1 MIVDLNLAGKN
12 VIVIGGGVEGIR
24 KVRGL
29 LGQNCKITVISERLN
44 SYLEELS
51 QEKKIKIVKMEIT
64 NANVLDSYSDIF
76 LVLAA
81 TDNKEL
87 NRKIVEK
94 GRSMMSFVYAADDPQ
109 VSDFSYASIINIEGV
124 MQVAISTSGKSPI
137 MARKLRIK
145 AERILR
151 RTIKQSDIENTKLQ
165 EFARMAARP
174 KIKTVIERKR
184 FLYSLINDKN
194 IQNLINENK
203 IDEAKVAAIELLNH
217 WSDLKND
224 SR

>member
-1 MIVDLNLAGKN
+1 LIVDLNLAGKN
-12 VIVIGGGVEGIR
+12 VIVIGGGVEGVR
-24 KVRGL
+24 KVKGL

-44 SYLEELS
+44 SYLEELE
-51 QEKKIKIVKMEIT
+51 QQKKIEIVKMKIK
-64 NANVLDSYSDIF
+64 NANILDNYKNIF

-94 GRSMMSFVYAADDPQ
+94 GRSMMSFVYAADDPP
-109 VSDFSYASIINIEGV
+109 VSDFSYASIINIEEGI
-124 MQVAISTSGKSPI
+124 MQVAISTFGKSPI
-137 MARKLRIK
+137 MARRLRIK

-165 EFARMAARP
+165 EFARMAARS
-174 KIKTVIERKR
+174 KIKTVIERKK
-184 FLYSLINDKN
+184 FLYSIIKDKR

-203 IDEAKVAAIELLNH
+203 IDEAKVATIERLNH
-217 WSDLKND
+217 WSDSKK
-224 SR
+224 

>member
-12 VIVIGGGVEGIR
+12 VIVIGGGVEGVR
-24 KVRGL
+24 KVKGL

-44 SYLEELS
+44 SYLEELA
-51 QEKKIKIVKMEIT
+51 QQKKIEIAKMKIK
-64 NANVLDSYSDIF
+64 NANVLDNYQNIF

-94 GRSMMSFVYAADDPQ
+94 GRSMMSFVYAADDPP
-109 VSDFSYASIINIEGV
+109 VSDFSYASIINIEGI
-124 MQVAISTSGKSPI
+124 MQVAISTFGKSPI
-137 MARKLRIK
+137 MARRLRIK

-184 FLYSLINDKN
+184 FLYSIIKDKT

-203 IDEAKVAAIELLNH
+203 IDEAKVVAIERLNH
-217 WSDLKND
+217 WSDLKK
-224 SR
+224 

>member
-1 MIVDLNLAGKN
+1 LIVDLNLAGKN
-12 VIVIGGGVEGIR
+12 VIVIGGGVEGVR
-24 KVRGL
+24 KVKGL

-44 SYLEELS
+44 SYLEELA
-51 QEKKIKIVKMEIT
+51 QQKKIEIVKMKIK
-64 NANVLDSYSDIF
+64 NANVLDNYQNIF

-94 GRSMMSFVYAADDPQ
+94 GRSKMSFVYAADDPP
-109 VSDFSYASIINIEGV
+109 VSDFSYASIINIEGI
-124 MQVAISTSGKSPI
+124 MQVAISTFGKSPI
-137 MARKLRIK
+137 MARRLRIK

-184 FLYSLINDKN
+184 FLYSIIKDKT

-203 IDEAKVAAIELLNH
+203 IDEAKVVAIERLNH
-217 WSDLKND
+217 WSDLKK
-224 SR
+224 

>member
-1 MIVDLNLAGKN
+1 MIVDLNLAEKH
-12 VIVIGGGVEGIR
+12 VIVIGGGIEGVR
-24 KVRGL
+24 KVKGL

-44 SYLEELS
+44 SYLEELA
-51 QEKKIKIVKMEIT
+51 QQKKIEIAKMKIK
-64 NANVLDSYSDIF
+64 NANVLDNYQNIF

-94 GRSMMSFVYAADDPQ
+94 GRSMMSFVYAADDPP
-109 VSDFSYASIINIEGV
+109 VSDFSYASIINIEGI
-124 MQVAISTSGKSPI
+124 MQVAISTFGKSPI
-137 MARKLRIK
+137 MARRLRIK

-184 FLYSLINDKN
+184 FLYSIIKDKT

-203 IDEAKVAAIELLNH
+203 IDEAKVVAIERLNQ
-217 WSDLKND
+217 WSDLKK
-224 SR
+224 

>member
-12 VIVIGGGVEGIR
+12 VIVIGGGVEGVR
-24 KVRGL
+24 KVKGL

-51 QEKKIKIVKMEIT
+51 QQKKIELVKRKIK
-64 NANVLDSYSDIF
+64 NANILDNYRDIF

-94 GRSMMSFVYAADDPQ
+94 GRSMMSFVYAADDPP
-109 VSDFSYASIINIEGV
+109 VSDFSYASIINIEGI
-124 MQVAISTSGKSPI
+124 MQVAISTFGKSPI

-184 FLYSLINDKN
+184 FLYSIIKDKK

-203 IDEAKVAAIELLNH
+203 IDEAKVEAIERLNQ
-217 WSDLKND
+217 WSDLKK
-224 SR
+224 

>member
-1 MIVDLNLAGKN
+1 M
-12 VIVIGGGVEGIR
+12 IGGGVEGVR
-24 KVRGL
+24 KVKGL

-51 QEKKIKIVKMEIT
+51 QQKKIEIVKRKIK
-64 NANVLDSYSDIF
+64 NANILDNYRDIF

-94 GRSMMSFVYAADDPQ
+94 GRSMMSFVYAADDPP
-109 VSDFSYASIINIEGV
+109 VSDFSYASIINIEGI
-124 MQVAISTSGKSPI
+124 MQVAISTFGKSPI

-184 FLYSLINDKN
+184 FLYSIIKDKK

-203 IDEAKVAAIELLNH
+203 IAEAKVEAIERLNQ
-217 WSDLKND
+217 WSDLKK
-224 SR
+224 

>member
-1 MIVDLNLAGKN
+1 LIVDLNLAGKN

-51 QEKKIKIVKMEIT
+51 QEKKIKIVKMKIT
-64 NANVLDSYSDIF
+64 NANVLDSYRDIF

-94 GRSMMSFVYAADDPQ
+94 GRSMMSFVYAADDPP
-109 VSDFSYASIINIEGV
+109 VSDFSYASIINIEGI
-124 MQVAISTSGKSPI
+124 MQVAISTFGKSPI
-137 MARKLRIK
+137 MARRLRIK

-184 FLYSLINDKN
+184 FLYSIIKDET

-203 IDEAKVAAIELLNH
+203 IDEAKVMAIERLNR
-217 WSDLKND
+217 WSDLKK
-224 SR
+224 

>member
-1 MIVDLNLAGKN
+1 LIVDLNLAGKN
-12 VIVIGGGVEGIR
+12 VIVIGGGVEGVR
-24 KVRGL
+24 KVKGL

-44 SYLEELS
+44 SYLEELE
-51 QEKKIKIVKMEIT
+51 QQKKIEIVKMKIK
-64 NANVLDSYSDIF
+64 NANILDNYKNIF

-94 GRSMMSFVYAADDPQ
+94 GRSMMSFVYAADDPP
-109 VSDFSYASIINIEGV
+109 VSDFSYASIINIEEGI
-124 MQVAISTSGKSPI
+124 MQVAISTFGKSPI
-137 MARKLRIK
+137 MARRLRIK

-165 EFARMAARP
+165 EFARMAARS
-174 KIKTVIERKR
+174 KIKTVIERKK
-184 FLYSLINDKN
+184 FLYSIIKDKM

-203 IDEAKVAAIELLNH
+203 IDEAKVATIERLNH
-217 WSDLKND
+217 WSDSKK
-224 SR
+224 

>member
-1 MIVDLNLAGKN
+1 LIVDLNLAGKN
-12 VIVIGGGVEGIR
+12 VIVIGGGVEGVR
-24 KVRGL
+24 KVKGL

-51 QEKKIKIVKMEIT
+51 QQKKIEIVKMKIK
-64 NANVLDSYSDIF
+64 NANILDNYRDIF

-94 GRSMMSFVYAADDPQ
+94 GRSMMSFVYAADDPP
-109 VSDFSYASIINIEGV
+109 VSDFSYASIINIEGI
-124 MQVAISTSGKSPI
+124 MQVAVSTFGKSPI

-184 FLYSLINDKN
+184 FLYSIIKDKK

-203 IDEAKVAAIELLNH
+203 IDEAKVEAIERLNQ
-217 WSDLKND
+217 WSDLKK
-224 SR
+224 

>member
-12 VIVIGGGVEGIR
+12 VVVVGGGVEGVR
-24 KVRGL
+24 KVKGL

-51 QEKKIKIVKMEIT
+51 QQKKIEIVKRKIK
-64 NANVLDSYSDIF
+64 NANILDNYRDIF

-94 GRSMMSFVYAADDPQ
+94 GRSMMSFVYAADDPP
-109 VSDFSYASIINIEGV
+109 VSDFSYASIINIEGI
-124 MQVAISTSGKSPI
+124 MQVAISTFGKSPI

-184 FLYSLINDKN
+184 FLYSIIRDQK
-194 IQNLINENK
+194 IQKLINENK
-203 IDEAKVAAIELLNH
+203 IDEAKVEAIERLNQ
-217 WSDLKND
+217 WSDLKK
-224 SR
+224 

>member
-12 VIVIGGGVEGIR
+12 VIVVGGGIEGVR
-24 KVRGL
+24 KVKGL

-44 SYLEELS
+44 SYLEELA
-51 QEKKIKIVKMEIT
+51 QQNKIEIVKMKIKD
-64 NANVLDSYSDIF
+64 ANILDKYKNIF

-94 GRSMMSFVYAADDPQ
+94 GRSMMSFVYAADDPP
-109 VSDFSYASIINIEGV
+109 VSDFSYASIINIEGI
-124 MQVAISTSGKSPI
+124 MQVAISTFGKSPI
-137 MARKLRIK
+137 MARRLRIK

-184 FLYSLINDKN
+184 FLYSIIKDKT

-203 IDEAKVAAIELLNH
+203 IDEAKVAALERLNH
-217 WSDLKND
+217 WSDLKK
-224 SR
+224 

>member
-12 VIVIGGGVEGIR
+12 VIVIGGGVEGVR
-24 KVRGL
+24 KVKGL

-44 SYLEELS
+44 SYLEDLA
-51 QEKKIKIVKMEIT
+51 QQKKIEIVKMKIK
-64 NANVLDSYSDIF
+64 NANILDNYHDIF

-94 GRSMMSFVYAADDPQ
+94 GRSMMSFVYAADDPP
-109 VSDFSYASIINIEGV
+109 VSDFSYASIINIEGI
-124 MQVAISTSGKSPI
+124 MQVAISTFGKSPI
-137 MARKLRIK
+137 MARRLRIK

-184 FLYSLINDKN
+184 FLYSIIKDKT

-203 IDEAKVAAIELLNH
+203 IDEAKVVAIERLNH
-217 WSDLKND
+217 WSDLKK
-224 SR
+224 

>member
-12 VIVIGGGVEGIR
+12 VIVIGGGVEGVR
-24 KVRGL
+24 KVKGL

-44 SYLEELS
+44 SYLEELA
-51 QEKKIKIVKMEIT
+51 QQKKIEIVKMKIK
-64 NANVLDSYSDIF
+64 NANVLDNYQNIF

-94 GRSMMSFVYAADDPQ
+94 GRSTMSFVYAADDPP

-184 FLYSLINDKN
+184 FLYSLINDKK

>member
-12 VIVIGGGVEGIR
+12 VIVIGGGVEGVR
-24 KVRGL
+24 KVKGL

-51 QEKKIKIVKMEIT
+51 QQKKIEIVKMKIK
-64 NANVLDSYSDIF
+64 NANVLDNYRDIF

-94 GRSMMSFVYAADDPQ
+94 GRSMMSFVYAADDPP
-109 VSDFSYASIINIEGV
+109 VSDFSYASIINIEGI
-124 MQVAISTSGKSPI
+124 MQVAISTFGKSPI

-151 RTIKQSDIENTKLQ
+151 RTIKPSDIENTKLQ

-184 FLYSLINDKN
+184 FLYSIIKDKK

-203 IDEAKVAAIELLNH
+203 IDEAKVEAIERLNQ
-217 WSDLKND
+217 WSDLKK
-224 SR
+224 

>member
-1 MIVDLNLAGKN
+1 LIVDLNLAGKN
-12 VIVIGGGVEGIR
+12 VIVVGGGIEGVR
-24 KVRGL
+24 KVKGL

-44 SYLEELS
+44 SYLEELA
-51 QEKKIKIVKMEIT
+51 QQKKIEIVKMKIK
-64 NANVLDSYSDIF
+64 NANVLDNYQNIF

-94 GRSMMSFVYAADDPQ
+94 GRSMMSFVYAADDPP
-109 VSDFSYASIINIEGV
+109 VSDFSYASIINIEGI
-124 MQVAISTSGKSPI
+124 MQVAISTFGKSPI
-137 MARKLRIK
+137 MARRLRIK
-145 AERILR
+145 TERILR

-184 FLYSLINDKN
+184 FLYSIIKDKT

-203 IDEAKVAAIELLNH
+203 IDEAKVVAIERLNH
-217 WSDLKND
+217 WSDLKK
-224 SR
+224 

>member
-1 MIVDLNLAGKN
+1 LIVDLNLAGKN
-12 VIVIGGGVEGIR
+12 VIVIGGGVEGVR
-24 KVRGL
+24 KVKGL

-44 SYLEELS
+44 SYLEELA
-51 QEKKIKIVKMEIT
+51 QQKKIEIVKMKIK
-64 NANVLDSYSDIF
+64 NANVLDNYQNIF

-94 GRSMMSFVYAADDPQ
+94 GRSMMSFVYAADDPP
-109 VSDFSYASIINIEGV
+109 VSDFSYASIINIEGI
-124 MQVAISTSGKSPI
+124 MQVAISTFGKSPI
-137 MARKLRIK
+137 MARRLRIK

-174 KIKTVIERKR
+174 KIKTVIDRKR
-184 FLYSLINDKN
+184 FLYSIIKDKT

-203 IDEAKVAAIELLNH
+203 IDEAKVVAIERLNH
-217 WSDLKND
+217 WSDLKK
-224 SR
+224 

>member
-12 VIVIGGGVEGIR
+12 VIVVGGGVEGVR
-24 KVRGL
+24 KVKGL

-51 QEKKIKIVKMEIT
+51 QQKKIEIVKRKIK
-64 NANVLDSYSDIF
+64 NANILDNYRDIF

-94 GRSMMSFVYAADDPQ
+94 GRSMMSFVYAADDPP
-109 VSDFSYASIINIEGV
+109 VSDFSYASIINIEGI
-124 MQVAISTSGKSPI
+124 MQVAISTFGKSPI

-184 FLYSLINDKN
+184 FLYSIIKDEK

-203 IDEAKVAAIELLNH
+203 IDEAKVEAIERLNQ
-217 WSDLKND
+217 WSDLKK
-224 SR
+224 

>member
-1 MIVDLNLAGKN
+1 LIVDLNLAGKN
-12 VIVIGGGVEGIR
+12 VIVIGGGVEGVR
-24 KVRGL
+24 KVKGL

-44 SYLEELS
+44 SYLEELA
-51 QEKKIKIVKMEIT
+51 QQKKIEIVKMKIK
-64 NANVLDSYSDIF
+64 NANILDNYQDIF

-94 GRSMMSFVYAADDPQ
+94 GRSMMSFVYAADDPP
-109 VSDFSYASIINIEGV
+109 VSDFSYASIINIEGI
-124 MQVAISTSGKSPI
+124 MQVAISTFGKSPI

-184 FLYSLINDKN
+184 FLYSIIKDKK

-203 IDEAKVAAIELLNH
+203 IDEAKVVAIERLNR
-217 WSDLKND
+217 WSDLKK
-224 SR
+224 

>member
-1 MIVDLNLAGKN
+1 LIVDLNLAGKN
-12 VIVIGGGVEGIR
+12 VIVIGGGVEGVR
-24 KVRGL
+24 KVKGL

-51 QEKKIKIVKMEIT
+51 QQKKIEIVKMKIK
-64 NANVLDSYSDIF
+64 NANVLDNYRDIF

-94 GRSMMSFVYAADDPQ
+94 GRSMMSFVYAADDPP
-109 VSDFSYASIINIEGV
+109 VSDFSYASIINIEGI
-124 MQVAISTSGKSPI
+124 MQVAISTFGKSPI

-184 FLYSLINDKN
+184 FLYSIIKDKK

-203 IDEAKVAAIELLNH
+203 IDEAKVEAIERLNQ
-217 WSDLKND
+217 WSNLKK
-224 SR
+224 

>member
-1 MIVDLNLAGKN
+1 LIVDLNLAGKN

-51 QEKKIKIVKMEIT
+51 QQNKIKIVKMKIK
-64 NANVLDSYSDIF
+64 NANVLDSYRDIF

-151 RTIKQSDIENTKLQ
+151 RIIKQSDIENTKLQ

-184 FLYSLINDKN
+184 FLYSLIHDKN

-203 IDEAKVAAIELLNH
+203 LDEAKVAAIELLNH

>member
-1 MIVDLNLAGKN
+1 MIV
-12 VIVIGGGVEGIR
+12 VGGGIEGVR
-24 KVRGL
+24 KVKGL

-44 SYLEELS
+44 SYLEELA
-51 QEKKIKIVKMEIT
+51 QQKKIEIVKMKIKDATILEKYK
-64 NANVLDSYSDIF
+64 NIF

-94 GRSMMSFVYAADDPQ
+94 GRSMMSFVYAADDPP
-109 VSDFSYASIINIEGV
+109 VSDFSYASIINIEGI
-124 MQVAISTSGKSPI
+124 MQVAISTFGKSPI
-137 MARKLRIK
+137 MARRLRIK

-184 FLYSLINDKN
+184 FLYSIIKDKT

-203 IDEAKVAAIELLNH
+203 IDEAKVAALDRLNH
-217 WSDLKND
+217 WSDLKK
-224 SR
+224 